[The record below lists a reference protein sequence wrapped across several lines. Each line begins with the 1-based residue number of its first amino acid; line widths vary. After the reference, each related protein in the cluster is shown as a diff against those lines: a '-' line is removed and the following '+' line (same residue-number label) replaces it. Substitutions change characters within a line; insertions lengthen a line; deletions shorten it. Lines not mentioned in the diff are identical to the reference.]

1 MYIFKFYFKLN
12 ELKILEMV
20 LTMDVLIG
28 FWVILVYVK
37 VEKDWV
43 RLNEI

>member
-20 LTMDVLIG
+20 LMMDVLIG